1 METQGTLLKRLWHLL
16 LCSGRRGGGSSVAA
30 IEKIMKSLGKF
41 AADLTQIFR
50 LDVIPGLVLLLG
62 DIEYGPGQKP
72 GKESF
77 SICGGMEAMLLESGV
92 CMGQVGF
99 TAGQVGSH
107 GWCLA
112 CQRHFCEATYLCQP
126 YKLDFEGWQLKGQL
140 WSMEKWW
147 TSP

>member
-1 METQGTLLKRLWHLL
+1 MLDTVFQCMETQGTLLKRHWHLL

-30 IEKIMKSLGKF
+30 IEKIMKLLGKF

-92 CMGQVGF
+92 WARLASQLVKLALM
-99 TAGQVGSH
+99 AGVLS
-107 GWCLA
+107 LS
-112 CQRHFCEATYLCQP
+112 TPL
-126 YKLDFEGWQLKGQL
+126 L
-140 WSMEKWW
+140 
-147 TSP
+147 

>member
-1 METQGTLLKRLWHLL
+1 
-16 LCSGRRGGGSSVAA
+16 
-30 IEKIMKSLGKF
+30 MKLLGKF

-50 LDVIPGLVLLLG
+50 LDVIPGLVLLL
-62 DIEYGPGQKP
+62 DDVEYGPGQKP

-107 GWCLA
+107 GWCLELVSTTFVK
-112 CQRHFCEATYLCQP
+112 QLTYAILTN
-126 YKLDFEGWQLKGQL
+126 WTLKVG
-140 WSMEKWW
+140 S
-147 TSP
+147 